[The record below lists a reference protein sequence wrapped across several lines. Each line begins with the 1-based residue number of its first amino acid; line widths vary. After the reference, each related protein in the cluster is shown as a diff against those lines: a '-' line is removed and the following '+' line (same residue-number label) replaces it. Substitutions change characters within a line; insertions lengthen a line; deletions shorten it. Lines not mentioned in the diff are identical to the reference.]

1 MEREFKNHMNA
12 LSPNTT
18 YVVSENCTVANHL
31 SIPIG
36 VSLIFKG
43 GIITITGKL
52 TGFRTAILAPITQIF
67 ATSNASSIDGTWYVE
82 RAYPQWFGA
91 KADNITDCSDAIN
104 KAILFKKT
112 GEVFLP
118 RGTYKITKTIDV
130 KYGIILCGEK
140 AINPVDIANNNLDAR
155 MGTVIIPSGTGFAG
169 NFTIRMNTK
178 GTNPENATWEI
189 AYPSSLTAVKN
200 ILFSNHTTDNN
211 MRGILCAGSFE
222 VSHCG
227 WNNFSQAV
235 AAARSC
241 YSDNKKIT
249 DCTFEVFTDQVDQ
262 FFAFHLNGLGDNL
275 CFERNLIECKN
286 GLNLLLCNGGN
297 VSNNILNCLVNIDS
311 CKGMVFSANHC
322 ESKTAQLKISN
333 SAVSITNCFFQ
344 KNDKPSIIIEGK
356 YNYIPTVLISNCAF
370 LYYDYYK
377 QSNGIVVDGVSNV
390 YDIAI
395 SGKISLKINH
405 SFRYQTFRNAI
416 ERTFTFGVFMG
427 EIKENN
433 IETFSEFNN
442 HSYFLSNDCLI
453 KANKYICLNHSIQT
467 MPNLR
472 LYADTEGNAGIVWKR
487 DLNKK
492 YTYKYQTLWDANR
505 HIASPLSTNIIE
517 YTPTKGGLMMY
528 FDSDVSSIGFQA
540 LIRIFRESSNSK
552 EFVDVPICGIQYMYD
567 NGDSICGFK
576 WTKYTTQPVL
586 SNNTVP
592 IGAIEFKGRNIVMRS
607 PALPNSGIWENGD
620 IIYNTGSGAN
630 TLWIRHNNSWIA
642 K

>member
-227 WNNFSQAV
+227 FNNFVQAV
-235 AAARSC
+235 ASAGKY
-241 YSDNKKIT
+241 YSDNKTVT
-249 DCTFEVFTDQVDQ
+249 DCHFFVFNGSQSSY
-262 FFAFHLNGLGDNL
+262 FAFDLRGLGDNL
-275 CFERNLIECKN
+275 CFKRNHIVYSN
-286 GLNLLLCNGGN
+286 GLYLSLCNGGEI
-297 VSNNILNCLVNIDS
+297 SDNILNCLTKINIS
-311 CKGMVFSANHC
+311 KGIVFSANHC
-322 ESKTAQLKISN
+322 EDKTAQLHIIN
-333 SAVSITNCFFQ
+333 SAVSVVNNFFQ
-344 KNDKPSIIIEGK
+344 KNEHPSISIEGK
-356 YNYIPTVLISNCAF
+356 DNDTSIVSISNCEF

-377 QSNGIVVDGVSNV
+377 QNNNTVIDGVSNV
-390 YDIAI
+390 HDIVI
-395 SGKISLKINH
+395 GGKVSLKISN
-405 SFRYQTFRNAI
+405 SFRYWVLRNSIGKTFI
-416 ERTFTFGVFMG
+416 FGIFIG
-427 EIKENN
+427 ENN
-433 IETFSEFNN
+433 NSLLGFNN
-442 HSYFLSNDCLI
+442 YSYFLSNDSLI
-453 KANKYICLNHSIQT
+453 KANKYIALNHSVQT
-467 MPNLR
+467 MTDIR
-472 LYADTEGNAGIVWKR
+472 LYADTGGNEGIVWKR
-487 DLNKK
+487 DFHKK
-492 YTYKYQTLWDANR
+492 YTYTYQILWDARR
-505 HIASPLSTNIIE
+505 HIATSGTNTIM
-517 YTPTKGGLMMY
+517 YTPTKGGLIMY
-528 FDSDVSSIGFQA
+528 FDSNFSSIGFQT
-540 LIRIFRESSNSK
+540 LIRIFRESANSN
-552 EFVDVPICGIQYMYD
+552 EYVDVPICGTQYMYD

-576 WTKYTTQPVL
+576 WTSYTVKPEL
-586 SNNTVP
+586 SNCITP
-592 IGAIEFKGRNIVMRS
+592 IGVIEFRGKNLIMRS
-607 PALPNSGIWENGD
+607 LTIPSSGTWENGD
-620 IIYNTGSGAN
+620 IVYNAGPSAN
-630 TLWIRHNNSWIA
+630 TLWIRHNNSWIS